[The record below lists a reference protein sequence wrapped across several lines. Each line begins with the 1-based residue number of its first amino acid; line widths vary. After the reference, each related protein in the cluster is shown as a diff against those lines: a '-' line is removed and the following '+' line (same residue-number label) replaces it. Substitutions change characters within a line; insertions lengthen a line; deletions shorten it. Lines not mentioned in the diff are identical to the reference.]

1 MYPFDP
7 YLPLQF
13 KIFADVDIFNPRRSS
28 LENAIPFGDIETVIG
43 VE

>member
-7 YLPLQF
+7 FLPLQF
-13 KIFADVDIFNPRRSS
+13 KIFANVDIFDPRRSS
-28 LENAIPFGDIETVIG
+28 LENAIPFGDIEAVIV